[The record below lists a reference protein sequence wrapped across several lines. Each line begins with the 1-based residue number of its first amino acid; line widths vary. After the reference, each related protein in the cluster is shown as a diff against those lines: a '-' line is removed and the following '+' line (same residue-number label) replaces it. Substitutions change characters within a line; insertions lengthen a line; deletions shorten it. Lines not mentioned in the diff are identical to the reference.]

1 MSAEHK
7 SVARA
12 LAYVL
17 HLGDTDAWF
26 NFSTILKRKLEPEEI
41 AGLAYSALRCVDP
54 EYRRRMYELLGD
66 AETPAGS
73 PLPPLSVD
81 VAFDARWWAGIATET
96 ERKAYIYELLKT
108 LNENDKKI
116 VVRNLTRGRT

>member
-1 MSAEHK
+1 
-7 SVARA
+7 
-12 LAYVL
+12 
-17 HLGDTDAWF
+17 
-26 NFSTILKRKLEPEEI
+26 
-41 AGLAYSALRCVDP
+41 
-54 EYRRRMYELLGD
+54 MYELLGD

-73 PLPPLSVD
+73 PLPALSVD